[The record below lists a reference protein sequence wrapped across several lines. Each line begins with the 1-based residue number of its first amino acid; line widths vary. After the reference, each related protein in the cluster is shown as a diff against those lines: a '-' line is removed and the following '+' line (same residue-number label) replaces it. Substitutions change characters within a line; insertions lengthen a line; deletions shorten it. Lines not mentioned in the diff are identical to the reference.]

1 MINFKQLKED
11 NRQMM
16 DTLELLR
23 EQLRQQNQQID
34 VLCGVEPEI
43 LRLEDH
49 KEKKKSPVLR
59 GSGCSLCLA

>member
-49 KEKKKSPVLR
+49 KEKKK
-59 GSGCSLCLA
+59 